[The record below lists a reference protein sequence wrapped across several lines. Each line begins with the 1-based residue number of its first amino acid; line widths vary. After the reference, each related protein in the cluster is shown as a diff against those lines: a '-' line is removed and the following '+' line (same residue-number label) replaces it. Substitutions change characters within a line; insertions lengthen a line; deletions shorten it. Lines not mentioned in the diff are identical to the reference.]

1 MLAMIGK
8 TIGSYIVTELIGHGG
23 MGIAYRARHV
33 TIGQI
38 VAIKAL
44 TSEWARQPEM
54 RERFINEAKSQAIL
68 NHPNVVN
75 LYSFFEQDGLPKL
88 TPLTVE
94 NEFKTKL
101 LTEGPQQKQKDEI
114 ERLIGWLVVVDGKEH
129 WKDFRI
135 CKTKTLLGRSKNCDI
150 ILDDEYISAKHA
162 ILRFI
167 DGDFVIT
174 DLDSGNGALINDK
187 EVAQASLHDGDII
200 KMGKTSLKMK
210 IL

>member
-1 MLAMIGK
+1 MIGK

-23 MGIAYRARHV
+23 MGIVYRARHV

-75 LYSFFEQDGLPKL
+75 LYSFFEQDGLPKAP
-88 TPLTVE
+88 PLSVE

-101 LTEGPQQKQKDEI
+101 LIEGPQQKQRDEV
-114 ERLIGWLVVVDGKEH
+114 ESLVGWLVVVDGKEH
-129 WKDFRI
+129 LKDFRI

-167 DGDFVIT
+167 DGDFVI
-174 DLDSGNGALINDK
+174 DLDSGNGTLINDK